1 RFDGENGWTAEEMHE
16 RAKCCQEILM
26 ALIEGMG
33 KKNSISGEEE
43 FARLTDQAGRE
54 ELTKSAKSYRASV
67 VLNGKNN
74 QSSCGTISSPKNL
87 GEYIAEMN
95 KYNVKLPDY
104 MLNI

>member
-33 KKNSISGEEE
+33 KKNSISGKEE
-43 FARLTDQAGRE
+43 FARLTDPERRE
-54 ELTKSAKSYRASV
+54 ELTKGAKCYGASV

-74 QSSCGTISSPKNL
+74 QSSCGTISNPKNL
-87 GEYIAEMN
+87 EEYKKEMK
-95 KYNVKLPDY
+95 KYGIKLPSY
-104 MLNI
+104 MEI